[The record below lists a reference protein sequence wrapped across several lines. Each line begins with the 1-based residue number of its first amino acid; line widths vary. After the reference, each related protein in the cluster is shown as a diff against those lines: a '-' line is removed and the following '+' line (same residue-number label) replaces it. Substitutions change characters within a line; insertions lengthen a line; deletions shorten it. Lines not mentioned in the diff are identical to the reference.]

1 MSDSAVVLGPVV
13 LDNFEVVSGITFG
26 GAQRLVV
33 HDLPGGR
40 RVVDALG
47 RQDAAI
53 TFQGFFSGPDATERA
68 RLVDELRA
76 AGGVLSL
83 SWDVFIYSV
92 IIRSFA
98 ADFRCSWWIPYRV
111 ECLVLRDDAAALV
124 EAAIDLGTSVLD
136 DLASA
141 AGFGLPPSVSLT
153 AAQTYAAAPG
163 AAVAGTTSYN
173 TALGS
178 LSQANFGISGAITT
192 TGSQIDAGTLFGPA
206 TAITGINS
214 LNAMVNTTGTLSALT
229 AASGYTGRALLNLT
243 NAST

>member
-26 GAQRLVV
+26 GAQRLIV

-40 RVVDALG
+40 RVIDALG

-53 TFQGFFSGPDATERA
+53 AFQGFFSGADATERA

-92 IIRSFA
+92 IIRSFS
-98 ADFRCSWWIPYRV
+98 ADFRCNWWIPYRV

-124 EAAIDLGTSVLD
+124 EAVIDLGTSVLD
-136 DLASA
+136 DLGSA
-141 AGFGLPPSVSLT
+141 AGFSLPPSVSLT
-153 AAQTYAAAPG
+153 AAQTSAAVPG
-163 AAVAGTTSYN
+163 AAVAGTTYYN
-173 TALGS
+173 TALGG
-178 LSQANFGISGAITT
+178 LTQANLCISGAITT
-192 TGSQIDAGTLFGPA
+192 TGNQIDAGTLFGPA
-206 TAITGINS
+206 IAPSGINS
-214 LNAMVNTTGTLSALT
+214 LNAMAATTGALCALT
-229 AASGYTGRALLNLT
+229 AASGYVGRALLNLT

>member
-53 TFQGFFSGPDATERA
+53 SFQGFFSGSDATVRA

-83 SWDVFIYSV
+83 SWDVFVYSV
-92 IIRSFA
+92 IIRTFV
-98 ADFRCSWWIPYRV
+98 ADFRCAWWIPYRI
-111 ECLVLRDDAAALV
+111 ECLVLRDDAAELV

-136 DLASA
+136 DLGAA
-141 AGFGLPPSVSLT
+141 AGFGLPSSVSLT
-153 AAQTYAAAPG
+153 AAQTYAGTPG
-163 AAVAGTTSYN
+163 AAVAGTASYN
-173 TALGS
+173 TALSS
-178 LSQANFGISGAITT
+178 LTQANLGISGAITV
-192 TGSQIDAGTLFGPA
+192 TGNQIEPSTLFGPA
-206 TAITGINS
+206 TAATGIAS
-214 LNAMVNTTGTLSALT
+214 LNAMAGTTGTLCALT
-229 AASGYTGRALLNLT
+229 AASGYAGRALLNLT